1 MELHQTLVLQTA
13 QNGTDT
19 EIATDTLFFMARYGS
34 YRVIPPDMNPLTE
47 NTFWQQCWTYNC
59 TMCGCLKDGMEFKMG
74 KIKGLR
80 WYMIGLVTMGTILG
94 YLTRNTIAAAAPTLM
109 QELNISTQQYSYIIA
124 AYSACY
130 TIMQPVA
137 GYVLD
142 VLGTKI
148 GYAVFAVAWAICCCA
163 TALAGSWGG
172 LAFARGAVGAA
183 EAAMIPAGLKAASEW
198 FPAKER
204 SIAVGYFNV
213 GSSIGGMIAPP
224 LVVWAIVMHS
234 WQMAFIISGVL
245 SFAWAMAWL
254 FFYKHPRD
262 QKKLSDE
269 EREYIIGGQE
279 AQHQT
284 NNSKKMSAWKI
295 VQNRQFWGIA
305 LPRFLAEPAWGTFN
319 AWIPLFMFKVYGF
332 DLKHIAMFAWMPMLF
347 ADLGCIVGGYLPP
360 FFQRV
365 FGVNL
370 IVSRKMVV
378 TMGAILMIAPGTIG
392 LFTSP
397 YVAIALLCVGGF
409 AHQSLSGALITLSS
423 DVFGRNEVA
432 TANGLTGMAAW
443 TASTMFALVVG
454 ALADTVGF
462 SPLFAALAVFDILGA
477 IVIWTV
483 LQNKPISELNNEKKP
498 KQALA

>member
-1 MELHQTLVLQTA
+1 
-13 QNGTDT
+13 
-19 EIATDTLFFMARYGS
+19 
-34 YRVIPPDMNPLTE
+34 
-47 NTFWQQCWTYNC
+47 
-59 TMCGCLKDGMEFKMG
+59 MG

-80 WYMIGLVTMGTILG
+80 WYMIGLVTVGTVLG
-94 YLTRNTIAAAAPTLM
+94 YLTRNAIAAAAPTLM
-109 QELNISTQQYSYIIA
+109 SQLNISTQQYSYIIA

-130 TIMQPVA
+130 TLMQPVA

-142 VLGTKI
+142 VMGTKV
-148 GYAVFAVAWAICCCA
+148 GYAMFAIMWAIFCMA
-163 TALAGSWGG
+163 TALASSWGG
-172 LAFARGAVGAA
+172 LAIARGAVGMA
-183 EAAMIPAGLKAASEW
+183 EAAMIPAGLKASSEW

-224 LVVWAIVMHS
+224 LVVWCIIMHS
-234 WQMAFIISGVL
+234 WQLAFIITGALSMLWAISWLVL
-245 SFAWAMAWL
+245 
-254 FFYKHPRD
+254 YKHPKD

-269 EREYIIGGQE
+269 ERDYILEGQE

-284 NNSKKMSAWKI
+284 TNGKKLSAWEI
-295 VQNRQFWGIA
+295 LRNRQFWGIA

-332 DLKHIAMFAWMPMLF
+332 NLKEIAMFAWMPMLF
-347 ADLGCIVGGYLPP
+347 ADLGCILGGYLPP
-360 FFQRV
+360 FFQKH
-365 FGVNL
+365 FKVNL

-378 TMGAILMIAPGTIG
+378 TMGAVLMIGPGMIG

-397 YVAIALLCVGGF
+397 YAAIALLCVGGF

-443 TASTMFALVVG
+443 MASTMFALVVG
-454 ALADTVGF
+454 ALADTIGF
-462 SPLFAALAVFDILGA
+462 SPLFAALAVFDLLGA
-477 IVIWTV
+477 VIIWTV
-483 LQNKPISELNNEKKP
+483 LQNRSAVEPVPAPLKTAK
-498 KQALA
+498 A